1 MILLPC
7 GTVLTGGMHDDTDQY
22 GLNPH
27 GQCPRRYVAPVF
39 NVPLPRRKHTDH
51 SHSRTDPD
59 WNHKHA
65 GGFVSPGSL
74 LSNRPLR
81 LSPSRPFCCR
91 PVPDGSH
98 CPGES
103 ACDILA
109 SNREASVVAAWVYR
123 ALLAALAQE
132 LVFSTTEKSIRILIK
147 EKEKQCRLFAARATP
162 EEQSEG
168 EASASQTENEAQ
180 ECRP

>member
-22 GLNPH
+22 GLSPH

-81 LSPSRPFCCR
+81 LSPSRPFSCR

-103 ACDILA
+103 ACDTLA

-132 LVFSTTEKSIRILIK
+132 LVFSTTEKSIHILIK

-162 EEQSEG
+162 KEQSEG